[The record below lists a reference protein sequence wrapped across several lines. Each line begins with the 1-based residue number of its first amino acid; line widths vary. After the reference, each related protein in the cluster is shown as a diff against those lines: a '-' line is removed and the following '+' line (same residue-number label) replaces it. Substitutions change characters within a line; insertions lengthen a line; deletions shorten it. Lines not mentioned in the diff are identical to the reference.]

1 MNTGNDNNNHPLIK
15 KEKEE
20 KEEQQQCINISCR
33 LGEER
38 AWVVLLRA
46 TMERLERERMADA
59 GRELERSLQVVE
71 TRLQQKQQLEAAA
84 EPAPRT
90 RGQARAL
97 VATAEERVRV
107 AVMTRRA
114 MVRAWSLAFGLTEAR
129 VMPSAAIDIVSVE
142 ALADEDN
149 YAFEPMCFTS
159 VNRRG
164 VRCRLPQGVDQPL
177 SARTSA
183 RPRPRAYLPAE
194 RESAPTSETAASPR
208 KTSRPW

>member
-20 KEEQQQCINISCR
+20 KEEKEEQQQCINISRR

-38 AWVVLLRA
+38 AWVGLLRA

-159 VNRRG
+159 VNRKARR
-164 VRCRLPQGVDQPL
+164 VIECLDALRRDNNARAPLPQRDCLPL
-177 SARTSA
+177 GLQIAPKLRD
-183 RPRPRAYLPAE
+183 YLLGWP
-194 RESAPTSETAASPR
+194 
-208 KTSRPW
+208 

>member
-15 KEKEE
+15 KEKEEKEE

-46 TMERLERERMADA
+46 TMERLERELMAEGA
-59 GRELERSLQVVE
+59 RELERSLQVTE
-71 TRLQQKQQLEAAA
+71 TRLQQKQQMEAAA

-107 AVMTRRA
+107 AAMTRRA

-159 VNRRG
+159 VNRKARRVIECLDALRRRDNNAG
-164 VRCRLPQGVDQPL
+164 APLPQRDCLPL
-177 SARTSA
+177 GLQIAPKLRD
-183 RPRPRAYLPAE
+183 YLLGWP
-194 RESAPTSETAASPR
+194 S
-208 KTSRPW
+208 

>member
-1 MNTGNDNNNHPLIK
+1 MNTGNDQNNHTLIK
-15 KEKEE
+15 KEEE
-20 KEEQQQCINISCR
+20 EEEQQQQCSSSIDISRR

-38 AWVVLLRA
+38 AWVGLLRA

-107 AVMTRRA
+107 AVMTRHA
-114 MVRAWSLAFGLTEAR
+114 MVRAWSDAFGLTEAR
-129 VMPSAAIDIVSVE
+129 VMPSAAIDIVSFE

-159 VNRRG
+159 VNRKARRVIECLDALRRRDNNAG
-164 VRCRLPQGVDQPL
+164 APLPQRDCLPL
-177 SARTSA
+177 GLQIAPKLRD
-183 RPRPRAYLPAE
+183 YLLGWP
-194 RESAPTSETAASPR
+194 
-208 KTSRPW
+208 